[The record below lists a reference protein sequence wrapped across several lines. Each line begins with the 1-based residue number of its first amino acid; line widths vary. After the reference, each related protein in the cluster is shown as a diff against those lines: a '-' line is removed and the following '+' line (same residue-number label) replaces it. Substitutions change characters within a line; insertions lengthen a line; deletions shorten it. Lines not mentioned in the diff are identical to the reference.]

1 MMRNRLSFCRFSK
14 DENPSPKPP
23 GPANRSMIGI
33 AGIMEKEEFGS
44 AWVFEVPGYKVSARV
59 EKSLNLE
66 DGPSVDL

>member
-1 MMRNRLSFCRFSK
+1 
-14 DENPSPKPP
+14 
-23 GPANRSMIGI
+23 
-33 AGIMEKEEFGS
+33 MEKEEFGS